1 MRKYEFFVYI
11 MANCKNGTLYI
22 GVTNDI
28 RRRVYE
34 HKNNVYPGCFT
45 ARYGC
50 DKLVYCED
58 YQYIND
64 ALEREKRLKAGS
76 RKRKIQLIES
86 VNPDW
91 IDLAEQD
98 NFWFG

>member
-34 HKNNVYPGCFT
+34 HKNNVCPGCFT

-76 RKRKIQLIES
+76 RKRKIQLTES

-98 NFWFG
+98 NFWLG